1 VRLEVI
7 HMCGIFQMDEH
18 KYSSTFAFMLNAPGY
33 PVICIQ
39 TTEFYHSQSDEM
51 VNISIGNVTV
61 RGSSRYILQI
71 SCVCRYRTC

>member
-1 VRLEVI
+1 VWLEVM

-18 KYSSTFAFMLNAPGY
+18 KYSSTFAFVLNASRY

-51 VNISIGNVTV
+51 VKISIGNVTV
-61 RGSSRYILQI
+61 RGSLIYILQI
-71 SCVCRYRTC
+71 SCMCRYRTC